1 MTIAYWFP
9 VVTLLIGW
17 FLNELH
23 HWFWS
28 NREERKPFGKAL
40 TDLLELW
47 HDLKGLRIALF
58 EIKKRFPISEDDERV
73 IIKLLEDIL
82 PKLEDLQR
90 RFNDAVTSI
99 ASIDPML
106 AFRLRGKD
114 QYRLLLEWVRALA
127 KVDGLGKQLSI
138 WLEDKLT
145 DAFLSNLEELIIDVA
160 KAHGL
165 RTWWKVHKRIS
176 KPVELPKEID
186 EILAQTLKEGDRVR
200 QNG

>member
-1 MTIAYWFP
+1 
-9 VVTLLIGW
+9 VVTILIGW

-28 NREERKPFGKAL
+28 HREERKPFGKAL
-40 TDLLELW
+40 TDLLEVW
-47 HDLKGLRIALF
+47 YELKGLRIALF
-58 EIKKRFPISEDDERV
+58 EVKKLFPISEDDERV
-73 IIKLLEDIL
+73 MRKLLEDIL
-82 PKLEDLQR
+82 PKLEDLQC

-99 ASIDPML
+99 ASIDPIL

-114 QYRLLLEWVRALA
+114 QYRLLLERLRALA
-127 KVDGLGKQLSI
+127 KVDGLNKQLPI

-145 DAFLSNLEELIIDVA
+145 DAFLSNLEDLIIDVA

-176 KPVELPKEID
+176 KPVELTKEID
-186 EILAQTLKEGDRVR
+186 EILAQTLKEGNRNQ
-200 QNG
+200 QNS

>member
-1 MTIAYWFP
+1 
-9 VVTLLIGW
+9 
-17 FLNELH
+17 
-23 HWFWS
+23 
-28 NREERKPFGKAL
+28 
-40 TDLLELW
+40 
-47 HDLKGLRIALF
+47 
-58 EIKKRFPISEDDERV
+58 
-73 IIKLLEDIL
+73 
-82 PKLEDLQR
+82 
-90 RFNDAVTSI
+90 
-99 ASIDPML
+99 ML

-114 QYRLLLEWVRALA
+114 QYRLLLEWVGALA